1 MHSFGRIQL
10 TFALLHFVLQ
20 GQTCLL
26 LQVYFDFLLSH
37 KQRKAETK
45 VHILKATVFAVVTYG
60 CESWTVKKVE
70 HQRID
75 AFKLWCWRRLLKVP
89 WIARRSTW
97 NIHWKDYN
105 AEAEALVFSS
115 SDAKRGLI
123 EKFPDAR
130 KDRGQK
136 EKRASG

>member
-1 MHSFGRIQL
+1 M
-10 TFALLHFVLQ
+10 
-20 GQTCLL
+20 
-26 LQVYFDFLLSH
+26 
-37 KQRKAETK
+37 
-45 VHILKATVFAVVTYG
+45 VFPVAMYN
-60 CESWTVKKVE
+60 CESWTVKKAE
-70 HQRID
+70 YQSIE
-75 AFKLWCWRRLLKVP
+75 AFELRCWRRLLKVP